1 MLAVHVRCGVA
12 VTAALKEQIFR
23 FTDACY
29 ALDRNDRQWLDG
41 LAAAA
46 EPFLGHGLGVAA
58 WAYRRDDWTGEELPS
73 GVERSVGE
81 AMWAAAPRFTHAELL
96 DLFMGGRATSA
107 TERLGIE
114 QGLDEHAAG
123 ASFRALGVKD
133 AHALTVGDGAGRG
146 VALAGLA
153 PRILRIP
160 PEELR
165 RLERLGAH
173 LLAGHRLRRAFRQ
186 VDAVLDPSGHS
197 LHAEGEAREPLHRE
211 ALTRAVRA
219 FDQARARRGGKDAD
233 ESLAAFEGLVAGRWS
248 IVQSFESDGRRYL
261 VAIQNQPGQIPA
273 AALSP
278 NEAHSLLLR
287 AQGLTNKL
295 IAYELGLAESS
306 VHHLV
311 HEGMR
316 KLGVPRESDL
326 PLLFRQQAAHAL
338 ATANHG

>member
-1 MLAVHVRCGVA
+1 MA
-12 VTAALKEQIFR
+12 VTAALKERIFR

-29 ALDRNDRQWLDG
+29 ALDRNDREWLDG
-41 LAAAA
+41 LATAA

-58 WAYRRDDWTGEELPS
+58 WAFQKDDWTGDGLPS

-81 AMWAAAPRFTHAELL
+81 AMWQAAPQFTPAELI

-107 TERLGIE
+107 TERLGID

-123 ASFRALGVKD
+123 SPFKSLGVKD

-153 PRILRIP
+153 PRILRVP
-160 PEELR
+160 ADELR

-173 LLAGHRLRRAFRQ
+173 LLAGYRLRRAFRQ
-186 VDAVLDPSGHS
+186 VDAVLDPSGRS
-197 LHAEGEAREPLHRE
+197 LHAEGAAREPLNRE

-219 FDQARARRGGKDAD
+219 FDQARALRGGQDAD

-273 AALSP
+273 AALGA
-278 NEAHSLLLR
+278 NEAHALLLR

-306 VHHLV
+306 VHHLI

-326 PLLFRQQAAHAL
+326 PLLFRQQVAHAL
-338 ATANHG
+338 ESPSNG

>member
-1 MLAVHVRCGVA
+1 MAVA
-12 VTAALKEQIFR
+12 AALKEQIFS

-29 ALDRNDRQWLDG
+29 ALDRNDREWLDG
-41 LAAAA
+41 LASAAV
-46 EPFLGHGLGVAA
+46 PFLGHGMGVAA
-58 WAYRRDDWTGEELPS
+58 WAFRKDDWTGDELPS

-81 AMWAAAPRFTHAELL
+81 VMWQVAPKFTPAELI

-107 TERLGIE
+107 TERLGTE
-114 QGLDEHAAG
+114 QGLDQHPAG
-123 ASFRALGVKD
+123 APLRSLGVKD

-153 PRILRIP
+153 PHVLRVP
-160 PEELR
+160 ADQLR

-173 LLAGHRLRRAFRQ
+173 LLAGYRLRRAFRQ
-186 VDAVLDPSGHS
+186 VDAVLDPSGNT

-219 FDQARARRGGKDAD
+219 FDHARARRGGQNAD
-233 ESLAAFEGLVAGRWS
+233 ESLAAFEGLVSGRWS
-248 IVQSFESDGRRYL
+248 LVQNFESDGRRYL
-261 VAIQNQPGQIPA
+261 VAIQNPPGQIAA
-273 AALSP
+273 AALTP
-278 NEAHSLLLR
+278 NEAHALLLR

-326 PLLFRQQAAHAL
+326 PLLFRHQVARAL
-338 ATANHG
+338 GETSKRA

>member
-1 MLAVHVRCGVA
+1 MA
-12 VTAALKEQIFR
+12 TLKEWIFR

-29 ALDRNDRQWLDG
+29 ALDRNDREWLDG

-58 WAYRRDDWTGEELPS
+58 WAYRKDAWTGEDLPS
-73 GVERSVGE
+73 GVDRSVAE
-81 AMWAAAPRFTHAELL
+81 AMWAAAPRYTHAELL
-96 DLFMGGRATSA
+96 DLFMSGRATSA
-107 TERLGIE
+107 TERLRIE
-114 QGLDEHAAG
+114 KGLDEHPAG

-133 AHALTVGDGAGRG
+133 AQALTVGDSAGRG

-153 PRILRIP
+153 PRVLRVP

-186 VDAVLDPSGHS
+186 VDAVLDPSGRS

-219 FDQARARRGGKDAD
+219 FDQARAQRGGQDAD
-233 ESLAAFEGLVAGRWS
+233 DSLAAFEGLVAGRWS
-248 IVQSFESDGRRYL
+248 IVQTFESDGRRYL

-273 AALSP
+273 AALRPS
-278 NEAHSLLLR
+278 EAHALLLR

-295 IAYELGLAESS
+295 VAYELGLAESS

-326 PLLFRQQAAHAL
+326 PLLFRQQAARAL
-338 ATANHG
+338 ATSQDG

>member
-1 MLAVHVRCGVA
+1 M
-12 VTAALKEQIFR
+12 AALKERIFR

-29 ALDRNDRQWLDG
+29 ALDRNDREWLEG
-41 LAAAA
+41 LATAA
-46 EPFLGHGLGVAA
+46 EPFLDYGLGVAA
-58 WAYRRDDWTGEELPS
+58 WAFRKDDWMGEELPS

-81 AMWAAAPRFTHAELL
+81 AMWAAAPQFTPDELL

-107 TERLGIE
+107 TERLRIE

-123 ASFRALGVKD
+123 APFKSLGVKD

-153 PRILRIP
+153 PRVLRVP

-165 RLERLGAH
+165 RLEQLGAH
-173 LLAGHRLRRAFRQ
+173 LLAGYRLRRAFRQ
-186 VDAVLDPSGHS
+186 VDAVLDPSGRS
-197 LHAEGEAREPLHRE
+197 LHAEGAAREPLHRE

-219 FDQARARRGGKDAD
+219 FDRARAERGQDAD

-261 VAIQNQPGQIPA
+261 VAIQNQPGQIAA
-273 AALSP
+273 AALSA
-278 NEAHSLLLR
+278 NEAHALLLR

-306 VHHLV
+306 VHHLIR
-311 HEGMR
+311 EGMR

-326 PLLFRQQAAHAL
+326 PLLLRQQVAQALQTPAH
-338 ATANHG
+338 G